1 MSRENLVIN
10 GIFYFILTAF
20 FIYIFVREKYL
31 VEKIAKYRD
40 RFSEKIITIFGIKG
54 EGTQKAVHKI
64 VNGSEA
70 VITAVIL
77 VLIVINGIFYF
88 ILTAFF
94 IYIFVREKYLVEKIA
109 KYRDRFSEKIITIFG
124 IKGEGTQKAVHKI
137 VNGSEAIITAVILV
151 LIIQRFYIGNF
162 MVPTGSMEKT
172 IMPKDRLFGNMVV
185 YKFKAP
191 KREDIVVFKEPV
203 ENKVLY
209 TKRVMGLPGEKINIR
224 NGHLFADGRE
234 IDSREYSAL
243 GMIGFDTW
251 VVPKKDDVII
261 IKPGMNYNEEYQR
274 VNFDIGKVQ
283 KLLMENG
290 NTDIIEQFLPKL
302 KFYVNGEETGM
313 ILDYLHD
320 ENILKKITS
329 GETVEIVLDEDCYFM
344 LGDNTNGSYD
354 SRFWGFVKDSRIRG
368 KAVVRFWPLN
378 RISLLK

>member
-1 MSRENLVIN
+1 
-10 GIFYFILTAF
+10 
-20 FIYIFVREKYL
+20 
-31 VEKIAKYRD
+31 
-40 RFSEKIITIFGIKG
+40 
-54 EGTQKAVHKI
+54 
-64 VNGSEA
+64 
-70 VITAVIL
+70 
-77 VLIVINGIFYF
+77 
-88 ILTAFF
+88 
-94 IYIFVREKYLVEKIA
+94 
-109 KYRDRFSEKIITIFG
+109 
-124 IKGEGTQKAVHKI
+124 
-137 VNGSEAIITAVILV
+137 
-151 LIIQRFYIGNF
+151 
-162 MVPTGSMEKT
+162 
-172 IMPKDRLFGNMVV
+172 MVV

-191 KREDIVVFKEPV
+191 EREDIVVFKEPV

-224 NGHLFADGRE
+224 NGHLFTDGQE
-234 IDSREYSAL
+234 MNSREYLAL

-251 VVPKKDDVII
+251 IVPKKNDVIT
-261 IKPGMNYNEEYQR
+261 IKPGMNYNEEYQK

-329 GETVEIVLDEDCYFM
+329 GETVEIILDEDCYFM

-378 RISLLK
+378 RISLLKKIGVKMFTICENNNSEEIYNLEKEIFKNSAYTLKQIEDINTMPDMYKIISVKDENGIMAGYVIIFNNSDSLEIMKIGVNPEYRQKGLELFL